1 MKLDGRRKSN
11 NIEDRRGQR
20 TGGMGNIFGSSGGS
34 GGGIVGLILQ
44 MLLTRGS
51 IKGRIL
57 ALAAIG
63 VIAFFSIQG
72 GDGNILGNL
81 LGEGGTDGNGNPQSA
96 YVESPEEKELYEFS
110 AKILAGT
117 EDVWNAEFQ
126 KLGKTYRAPKL
137 VIFNDAVTSGCGG
150 ATSSTGPF
158 YCSADQTVYLDLSFF
173 LNMRK
178 QLGADG
184 DFAYA
189 YVIAHEVG
197 HHVQYLLGTL
207 DQAHEVMAQYG
218 NDSKQAN
225 QVSVRLELQADFYAG
240 LWAYHDNR
248 MFGSLE
254 DGDIEEALDAAQ
266 KIGDYFLQ
274 KMARGY
280 AVPDSFNHGT
290 SEQRSRWLKKGLRT
304 GDIQQ
309 GDTFTPAYQAL

>member
-207 DQAHEVMAQYG
+207 EQAHEAMAQYG

-248 MFGSLE
+248 MFNSLE

-266 KIGDYFLQ
+266 KIGDDYLQ
-274 KMARGY
+274 KKARGY

-304 GDIQQ
+304 GDINQ
-309 GDTFTPAYQAL
+309 GNTFTPAYSAL

>member
-44 MLLTRGS
+44 MLLTRGG

-117 EDVWNAEFQ
+117 EDVWNAQFQ

-207 DQAHEVMAQYG
+207 EQAHEAMAQYG

-248 MFGSLE
+248 MFNSLE

-266 KIGDYFLQ
+266 KIGDDYLQ
-274 KMARGY
+274 KKARGY

-304 GDIQQ
+304 GDINQ
-309 GDTFTPAYQAL
+309 GNTFTPAYSAL

>member
-44 MLLTRGS
+44 MLLTRGG

-207 DQAHEVMAQYG
+207 DKAHEAMAQYG
-218 NDSKQAN
+218 NNSKQAN

-266 KIGDYFLQ
+266 KIGDDYLQ
-274 KMARGY
+274 KKARGY

-304 GDIQQ
+304 GDINQ
-309 GDTFTPAYQAL
+309 GNTFTPAYSAL